1 MTASIDKYNKYK
13 YDDACED
20 IADAELIIIEVPASA
35 GRLDRF
41 LAEALPEI
49 SRSRIQTLIK
59 SGSITL
65 NGEMVKPGLNLLHGG
80 TLEIILPPLNL
91 SSAQP
96 RDIALDI
103 IYEDSD
109 IIVVNKPQGMV
120 VHPAAGHAD
129 DTLVN
134 ALMHHCGDLSGI
146 NGDIRPGIVHRID
159 KDTSGVLVAAKND
172 RAHLG
177 LTEQWKGH
185 NIKRVYNALL
195 CGSMS
200 EKSGTVDAPIGRS
213 KHNRLKMAVDTEK
226 GRNAVTHYRVLEI
239 FPDFTFAELT
249 LETGRTHQIRVHMQY
264 LGHPV
269 AGDPLYGSRKTTRSK
284 QLNGQLLHA
293 GVLGF
298 KHPVRGE
305 WMEFS
310 APLPPYMQDMLNE
323 LRFPR

>member
-1 MTASIDKYNKYK
+1 MIKTITDDNNKYDNAC
-13 YDDACED
+13 DDIDE
-20 IADAELIIIEVPASA
+20 AEVVTVEAPVGA

-41 LAEALPEI
+41 LVEALPEI
-49 SRSRIQTLIK
+49 SRSRIQSLIR
-59 SGSITL
+59 SGNITL
-65 NGEMVKPGLNLLHGG
+65 NGETVKPGLNLLVGG
-80 TLEIILPPLNL
+80 TLEVILPSLKI
-91 SSAQP
+91 SSAAP

-103 IYEDSD
+103 IYEDGD

-134 ALMHHCGDLSGI
+134 ALMHRCGDLSGI

-195 CGSMS
+195 RGSMS
-200 EKSGTVDAPIGRS
+200 EKTGTVDAPIGRS
-213 KHNRLKMAVDTEK
+213 RHNRLKMAVDTEK

-269 AGDPLYGSRKTTRSK
+269 AGDPLYGSKKTTRGR

-298 KHPVRGE
+298 KHPIRGD

-310 APLPPYMQDMLNE
+310 APLPQYMLDILNE
-323 LRFPR
+323 LRFHG